1 MLNRPLPIQTEAN
14 NTEPDGT
21 GREHFGG
28 RVSGKKCVSVNQTLG
43 VSGDHDLSGIGSAL
57 KRAPT
62 TERGSGKPWERPYG
76 LRIVTLSIAPYRRG
90 DS

>member
-21 GREHFGG
+21 GGEHFGG

-62 TERGSGKPWERPYG
+62 TEL
-76 LRIVTLSIAPYRRG
+76 LRQAVGATIWTPHCNAVK
-90 DS
+90 